1 MILQVIEGNTQTVVP
16 VEKYLSKEDELMQFN
31 LIRNGGFEEPL
42 GVGDWRSYGGAQF
55 SRDTSAKRRGEYG
68 VSISFP
74 VSGSVFSGDVVH
86 NCSPNVVGKVF
97 TFAVQAKTHVPA
109 ALVARTLF
117 KAADGT
123 ILALYGSEPH
133 SGDDQWHQLVTG
145 GLSPPGTCTVGV
157 DLIDE
162 GQVALTAMIDDSLL
176 LLHPG
181 ILSADGVPS
190 FQRPQEVST
199 WR

>member
-1 MILQVIEGNTQTVVP
+1 MILQVIEGNIHRVVP
-16 VEKYLSKEDELMQFN
+16 VEKYLSNENQLMQFN

-42 GVGDWRSYGGAQF
+42 GISNWRSYGGTQF
-55 SRDTSAKRRGEYG
+55 SRDTSAKHHGEYG

-74 VSGSVFSGDVVH
+74 VPGSVFSGDVVH
-86 NCSPNVVGKVF
+86 TCSPNLVGKVF
-97 TFAVQAKTHVPA
+97 TFAVQAKTQVPG
-109 ALVARTLF
+109 ALVARTVF

-133 SGDDQWHQLVTG
+133 SGDAQWHQLVTG
-145 GLSPPGTCTVGV
+145 GLSPPGTCTIGV
-157 DLIDE
+157 DLIDD
-162 GQVALTAMIDDSLL
+162 GPIGLTAMIDDSLL

-181 ILSADGVPS
+181 IVSADGVPS
-190 FQRPQEVST
+190 FQPPQEVST